1 VSGARAYFDDVTRY
15 VVLLRGVN
23 VGGVN
28 LKMADLAEVVRGLGY
43 TEVKTVLASGNVVLE
58 SRDAASGI
66 KEALQSA
73 LRERFGYEAWVQV
86 LTTAAL
92 EKIIAGY
99 PFERGR
105 DGWHDYVMFT
115 EKGETRDELLAVEV
129 DPALEQSAGGAGV
142 VYWTVERGNTLDS
155 ALGKASGAA
164 KFKPWLTTRNMN
176 TLDKLVK

>member
-1 VSGARAYFDDVTRY
+1 MTRF

-23 VGGVN
+23 VRGTN
-28 LKMADLAEVVRGLGY
+28 MKMADLAELVRGLGY
-43 TEVKTVLASGNVVLE
+43 AEVKTVLASGNVILE
-58 SRDAASGI
+58 SPDAASEI
-66 KEALQSA
+66 KETLQTA
-73 LRERFGYEAWVQV
+73 LRDRFGYEAWVQV

-115 EKGETRDELLAVEV
+115 ETDEVRSELLEIEL
-129 DPALEQSAGGAGV
+129 DPAFESSAPGTGV

-155 ALGKASGAA
+155 VMGKASSKA
-164 KFKPWLTTRNMN
+164 KFKPWVTTRNLN
-176 TLDKLVK
+176 TVEKLVR